1 MEELKDFR
9 SISLVEGLYKLL
21 AKVLANRLKLVVGK
35 VVSENQHSFIQ
46 GRQILDVMLI
56 DSEAMDSRLKNN
68 NLGLLLRL
76 DIEKA
81 YDHVNWD
88 CLLFVMSNMGFRQRG
103 LRQGDLLSPY
113 LFILVMEAPS
123 QLLFRAR
130 WGGFIKRF
138 KVGSSGEGMDLLHLF
153 FKVNRDKSKV
163 IPVGSIESLKE
174 GVSVMGCKVGK
185 LPTSYLGLPLGASF
199 KSSRVCDVVEER
211 FRKRLFLWKRQ
222 YLSKWGRLT
231 LIKSTLLSLPT
242 YFMSLF
248 VIPWKGM
255 EERSGFGRTYGM
267 RTKR

>member
-1 MEELKDFR
+1 
-9 SISLVEGLYKLL
+9 
-21 AKVLANRLKLVVGK
+21 
-35 VVSENQHSFIQ
+35 
-46 GRQILDVMLI
+46 
-56 DSEAMDSRLKNN
+56 
-68 NLGLLLRL
+68 
-76 DIEKA
+76 
-81 YDHVNWD
+81 
-88 CLLFVMSNMGFRQRG
+88 
-103 LRQGDLLSPY
+103 
-113 LFILVMEAPS
+113 MEAPS

-138 KVGSSGEGMDLLHLF
+138 KVGSSGEGMDLLHLLF
-153 FKVNRDKSKV
+153 ANDMLIFCETNSDQLIYLSWVFMWFEAISSFKVNRDKSKV

-248 VIPWKGM
+248 VIPWKVCARIEKIQRDFLWGGCALEKKTSFGDWNLVCTDKKGRLRIHSLVALNKTLLRKWSWIFV
-255 EERSGFGRTYGM
+255 EERGSFWKQVTIGKFG
-267 RTKR
+267 

>member
-1 MEELKDFR
+1 
-9 SISLVEGLYKLL
+9 
-21 AKVLANRLKLVVGK
+21 
-35 VVSENQHSFIQ
+35 
-46 GRQILDVMLI
+46 
-56 DSEAMDSRLKNN
+56 
-68 NLGLLLRL
+68 
-76 DIEKA
+76 
-81 YDHVNWD
+81 
-88 CLLFVMSNMGFRQRG
+88 
-103 LRQGDLLSPY
+103 
-113 LFILVMEAPS
+113 MEAPS

-138 KVGSSGEGMDLLHLF
+138 KVGSSGEGMDLLHLLF
-153 FKVNRDKSKV
+153 ANDTLIFCETNNDQLIYLSWVFMWFEAISSLKVNRDKSKV

-199 KSSRVCDVVEER
+199 KSSRVWDVVEER

-248 VIPWKGM
+248 IIPWKVCARIEKIQRDFLWGGGALEKKTSFGDWNLVCADKKGRLRIHSLVALNKTLLRKWSWIFV
-255 EERSGFGRTYGM
+255 EERESFWKQVIIGKFG
-267 RTKR
+267 